1 MQDLPHHYLAGASA
15 TAQSTVEVTSPGL
28 DPIETAGPPQFGGPD
43 NLWSP
48 ETMLVASIANCFI
61 LTFRAVAR
69 ASRIDWISLECSVDG
84 TLEKVDRVT
93 QFTDFQVKARLE
105 VPAGT
110 NEAKALK
117 MLDKSERVCL
127 ITNSLKAD
135 SHLEAEVAV
144 FDKG

>member
-1 MQDLPHHYLAGASA
+1 
-15 TAQSTVEVTSPGL
+15 
-28 DPIETAGPPQFGGPD
+28 
-43 NLWSP
+43 
-48 ETMLVASIANCFI
+48 MLVASIANCFI